1 MSGDWRK
8 ALEETARQASALSV
22 SIGFD
27 DDFEKFALYYL
38 YRYYL
43 EAIHSGDVLYSVKRI
58 ICAYLVT
65 GKMDALFAAQGY
77 PLPRMRILQRYSKE
91 VEHSYE
97 NTEQL
102 NAAFD
107 KDSRFDAV
115 KLLVMLE
122 QMGANA

>member
-1 MSGDWRK
+1 MSDRWRQ
-8 ALEETARQASALSV
+8 ALDETAEKADSLA
-22 SIGFD
+22 ITKNFGA
-27 DDFEKFALYYL
+27 DFEKFALYYL

-65 GKMDALFAAQGY
+65 GKMDALFASQDY

-107 KDSRFDAV
+107 ADRRFDTAP
-115 KLLVMLE
+115 LLVMLE
-122 QMGANA
+122 QMGAME